1 MKETLADF
9 KKMKDNMWNE
19 HVKFQP
25 MWKEISK
32 YVRID
37 AEIIN
42 EILSGRGKDKSG
54 LIFDST
60 AIWANNMLASA
71 LIAYMISP
79 NERWFSL
86 GAVGHDLNTLP
97 AVLQEWIQSAENA
110 IYNNYANPYSNFNSS
125 MHESTLDETSI
136 GTSVVFQ
143 NWDKNLKNLR
153 FEASS
158 IQSCMIA
165 DNASGMVD
173 TVIRSQYRTLKQI
186 FEEYEETME
195 AFGDMQPDC
204 ISNFRQR
211 FLKNPFEEVE
221 VFHFILPKA
230 MMEDNKG
237 MRDYP
242 SYYVILDYGI
252 LLKKSG
258 FDNFP
263 YTVSRWSKLTNEN
276 YGRGPAWN
284 CINSVRLLNSMKK
297 TILRYSQKQVDPPLQ
312 VHSDSVVLPFTTNP
326 GDTIF
331 VEDGYNGIVP
341 LETKGN
347 PMISIEM
354 LRDERDFISKSFY
367 IDWLIQGQTR
377 TEKTAYEIQDKRN
390 EQFLLLAPVLARIA
404 SEKLGRMIQRS
415 VKLLIDNKVIEKIP
429 ELNDRLGQKYQITPM
444 YISAAQRAQQYLRA
458 LNSSQWVQQL
468 TQMAQIKPDVVDAVN
483 FDAWA
488 NELNKYLNVSY
499 TVINQPEQIK
509 QIRQQ
514 RAQQQQEMMDQQQ
527 QMMQAQQAETM
538 TKAQKNMQQ

>member
-9 KKMKDNMWNE
+9 KKMKDSMWNE
-19 HVKFQP
+19 HVKFHS

-37 AEIIN
+37 AEVIN

-86 GAVGHDLNTLP
+86 AAVGHDLNQLP
-97 AVLQEWIQSAENA
+97 QAWQEWIEQAENA

-136 GTSVVFQ
+136 GTSVVYQ
-143 NWDKNLKNLR
+143 MWDEELKNLR

-158 IQSCMIA
+158 IMSCMVA

-173 TVIRSQYRTLKQI
+173 TVVRSQYRTLKQI
-186 FEEYEETME
+186 FEEYEDSMK
-195 AFGDMQPDC
+195 AFDDTKPDC
-204 ISNFRQR
+204 ISNFRER

-230 MMEDNKG
+230 LMEDSKG
-237 MRDYP
+237 MREYP
-242 SYYVILDYGI
+242 SYWIILDHGI

-263 YTVSRWSKLTNEN
+263 YTVSRWTKLTNEN

-284 CINSVRLLNSMKK
+284 CINTVRLINSMKK
-297 TILRYSQKQVDPPLQ
+297 TLLRYSQKQVDPPLQ

-415 VKLLIDNKVIEKIP
+415 VKLLIDKKVIPKIP
-429 ELNDRLGQKYQITPM
+429 EVDDGQGNKVYISPM
-444 YISAAQRAQQYLRA
+444 YISAAQRAQQYLRV
-458 LNSSQWVQQL
+458 LNSNQWVQQL
-468 TQMAQIKPDVVDAVN
+468 TQMAQIKPEVVDAVN
-483 FDAWA
+483 FDAWVK
-488 NELNKYLNVSY
+488 ELSKYLNVSNIIVNDDR
-499 TVINQPEQIK
+499 TIAQV
-509 QIRQQ
+509 RQQ
-514 RAQQQQEMMDQQQ
+514 RAQQQQEMMEQQQ
-527 QMMQAQQAETM
+527 EMMQAQQAETM